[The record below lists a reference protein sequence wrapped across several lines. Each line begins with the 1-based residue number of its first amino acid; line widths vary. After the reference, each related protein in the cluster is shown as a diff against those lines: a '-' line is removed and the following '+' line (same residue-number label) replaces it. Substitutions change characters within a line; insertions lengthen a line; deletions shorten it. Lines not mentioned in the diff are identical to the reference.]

1 MCNVQIVNNH
11 VTCEEETGLHEERTE
26 DYPVLSQDQYLSLFG
41 AKRYGQL
48 HHQNWPAINMKRF
61 HKSMIFKI

>member
-1 MCNVQIVNNH
+1 
-11 VTCEEETGLHEERTE
+11 LHEERTT